1 MKASL
6 RGNER
11 IKEYIST
18 LGRGMK
24 IAAMR
29 AIGEYLLG
37 DERHGLK
44 HSPPR
49 VKHGEDNPYQWTSER
64 QRRAY
69 FATDGFGGGIPYQRT
84 GELAEAWTMEE
95 ANSDWNTVK
104 LTNESEYGQ
113 YVQGDEIQR
122 GHKADGWRI
131 VADVI
136 KTNITGAIRAGQQAV
151 DRLIKSKG

>member
-1 MKASL
+1 MKTSL
-6 RGNER
+6 RGNEE
-11 IKEYIST
+11 IKKYIST
-18 LGRGMK
+18 VGRGMK

-37 DERHGLK
+37 DDRHGLR
-44 HSPPR
+44 HNPAR
-49 VKHGEDNPYQWTSER
+49 VNHGEGNPYKWQSEK

-84 GELAEAWTMEE
+84 GNLANAWTMEE

-104 LTNESEYGQ
+104 LTNSSEYGQ
-113 YVQGDEIQR
+113 YVQGDSIQD

-131 VADVI
+131 MADVI
-136 KTNITGAIRAGQQAV
+136 KTNIAGAIRAGQQAV

>member
-6 RGNER
+6 RGEDK
-11 IKEYIST
+11 IKQYLST
-18 LGRGMK
+18 LGRGLK
-24 IAAMR
+24 ITAMR

-37 DERHGLK
+37 DDRHGLR

-49 VKHGEDNPYQWTSER
+49 RQHGENNPYKWQSEK

-69 FATDGFGGGIPYQRT
+69 FATDGFGGGIPYERT
-84 GELAEAWTMEE
+84 GELANAWTIEE

-113 YVQGDEIQR
+113 YVQGDSIQD

-131 VADVI
+131 MADVI
-136 KTNITGAIRAGQQAV
+136 KTNLVGAIRAGQQAV

>member
-1 MKASL
+1 MKTSL
-6 RGNER
+6 RGV
-11 IKEYIST
+11 KELTAY
-18 LGRGMK
+18 LKELPRGTK
-24 IAAMR
+24 IVAMR

-37 DERHGLK
+37 DEHHGLK

-49 VKHGEDNPYQWTSER
+49 VKHGEDNPYQWTSEK

-69 FATDGFGGGIPYQRT
+69 FAMDGFGSGIPYQRT
-84 GELAEAWTMEE
+84 GDLAEAWTMEE

-113 YVQGDEIQR
+113 YVQGDSIQD

-131 VADVI
+131 MADVI
-136 KTNITGAIRAGQQAV
+136 KTNLVGAIRAGQQAV